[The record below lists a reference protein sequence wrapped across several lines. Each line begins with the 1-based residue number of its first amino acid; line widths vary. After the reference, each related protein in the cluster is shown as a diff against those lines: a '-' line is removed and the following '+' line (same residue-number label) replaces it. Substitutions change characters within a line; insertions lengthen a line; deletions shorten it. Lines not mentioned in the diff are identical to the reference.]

1 MASLMIDTTE
11 LQNKSYVCLDN
22 CAMCCLCQPELSE
35 DELARL
41 KKHGL
46 TAGLTREHIQ
56 GYTTD
61 QPTAIKLQGGNGAC
75 HFLKDRRCTIHEQR
89 PAFCRQFPVHVH
101 ALHRIQL
108 NGNLSC
114 RGITLGGNTLLKH
127 GEEIL
132 SNISEEMKSQVL
144 DEVEQRLSQFQENA
158 EEADVYQSPEA
169 LRETTNA
176 LLPHL
181 AEEGGI
187 GRLLAFADSE
197 PVIQEMPSAEII
209 DMILGCD
216 SADDLQKIASEG
228 NYAQF
233 VLENPAWLPVY
244 VGSDFQWLQYR
255 SEDDHIVFYKLEPDG
270 ALEKYKEFPIQDIE
284 LMLPD
289 PQTLITFAG
298 YAALL
303 NSRDQFL
310 GYAYQVCDDQEY
322 AYDLMT
328 VYLGLLGTTLLDL
341 WWRSCL
347 IGKLLGKKELDKEL
361 AKEGIMAFD
370 MDCLDMPTMGVFF

>member
-1 MASLMIDTTE
+1 
-11 LQNKSYVCLDN
+11 
-22 CAMCCLCQPELSE
+22 MCCLCQPELSE
-35 DELARL
+35 AELDRF

-46 TAGLTREHIQ
+46 TAGLTKEHIQ

-61 QPTAIKLQGGNGAC
+61 QPTALKLQGGNGAC

-114 RGITLGGNTLLKH
+114 RGITLGGDTLLKH
-127 GEEIL
+127 GEEVF
-132 SNISEEMKSQVL
+132 SSISEEMKNQVL
-144 DEVEQRLSQFQENA
+144 AEVEQRLSQFRENA
-158 EEADVYQSPEA
+158 EESGVYQSTEV
-169 LRETTNA
+169 LRETATA

-197 PVIQEMPSAEII
+197 PVIGDMPPEEIVE
-209 DMILGCD
+209 MILGCD
-216 SADDLQKIASEG
+216 PAGDLQEVASKG

-233 VLENPAWLPVY
+233 DLDNPAWLPVY

-255 SEDDHIVFYKLEPDG
+255 SEDDQIVFYKLEPDG
-270 ALEKYKEFPIQDIE
+270 ALEKYESFYLKDIK
-284 LMLPD
+284 LMQPD
-289 PQTLITFAG
+289 AKAMTVFVG

-328 VYLGLLGTTLLDL
+328 VYLGLLATTLLDL

-347 IGKLLGKKELDKEL
+347 IGRLLGKKELDKEL

>member
-1 MASLMIDTTE
+1 MASQMIDTSE
-11 LQNKSYVCLDN
+11 LKNRSYECLDN
-22 CAMCCLCQPELSE
+22 CAMCCLCQPEISE
-35 DELARL
+35 EELARFQ
-41 KKHGL
+41 KHGL

-114 RGITLGGNTLLKH
+114 RGITQGGETLLQH

-132 SNISEEMKSQVL
+132 SSISEDTKQQVL
-144 DEVEQRLSQFQENA
+144 AEVSQKLSQFQENA
-158 EEADVYQSPEA
+158 ENYEVYQTPER
-169 LRETTNA
+169 LRETVTA
-176 LLPHL
+176 LLPSL
-181 AEEGGI
+181 AEVGGI

-197 PVIQEMPSAEII
+197 PVIQDMPSEEVVE
-209 DMILGCD
+209 MILGCD
-216 SADDLQKIASEG
+216 PADDLQDVSSKG
-228 NYAQF
+228 NYEHMN
-233 VLENPAWLPVY
+233 LDNPAGLPAY
-244 VGSDFQWLQYR
+244 VGEDFQWLVYR
-255 SEDDHIVFYKLEPDG
+255 SEDEHIVFYKLEPDG
-270 ALEKYKEFPIQDIE
+270 ALEKFKEFDIKDIE
-284 LMLPD
+284 LMQPD
-289 PQTLITFAG
+289 PQALIVFAG

-328 VYLGLLGTTLLDL
+328 VYLGLMATTLLDL
-341 WWRSCL
+341 WWRTCL

>member
-1 MASLMIDTTE
+1 MASQMIDTTE
-11 LQNKSYVCLDN
+11 LKNKSYQCLDN
-22 CAMCCLCQPELSE
+22 CAMCCLCQPEISE
-35 DELARL
+35 AELARFQE
-41 KKHGL
+41 HGL
-46 TAGLTREHIQ
+46 TAGLTRQHTQ

-75 HFLKDRRCTIHEQR
+75 HFLKDRRCTIHQQR
-89 PAFCRQFPVHVH
+89 PAFCRQFPIHVH
-101 ALHRIQL
+101 AFQRIQL

-114 RGITLGGNTLLKH
+114 RGITQGGDTLLKH
-127 GEEIL
+127 GEEVLSSIPKIL
-132 SNISEEMKSQVL
+132 IDQVMA
-144 DEVEQRLSQFQENA
+144 EINQRLSQFQQNA
-158 EEADVYQSPEA
+158 EECGVYQSPEK
-169 LRETTNA
+169 LRETATL

-197 PVIQEMPSAEII
+197 PVIGDMPPDEII
-209 DMILGCD
+209 NMIQDCD
-216 SADDLQKIASEG
+216 PAQDLQEVASQG
-228 NYAQF
+228 NYAH
-233 VLENPAWLPVY
+233 LDLDNPAWLPVY
-244 VGSDFQWLQYR
+244 VGSDFQWMQYR
-255 SEDDHIVFYKLEPDG
+255 SEDNQIVFYRLEPDG
-270 ALEKYKEFPIQDIE
+270 ALEKHTEFHLKDIE
-284 LMLPD
+284 LLQPD
-289 PQTLITFAG
+289 PQALIVFTG

-310 GYAYQVCDDQEY
+310 GYAYQVCADQEY

-328 VYLGLLGTTLLDL
+328 VYLGLLGTTILDM

-361 AKEGIMAFD
+361 AEEGIRAFD

>member
-1 MASLMIDTTE
+1 MASQMIDATE
-11 LQNKSYVCLDN
+11 LKNKSYQCLDN

-35 DELARL
+35 DELARFQ
-41 KKHGL
+41 KHGL

-56 GYTTD
+56 GYTSD

-75 HFLKDRRCTIHEQR
+75 HFLDERRCTIHEQR

-114 RGITLGGNTLLKH
+114 RGINLGGDTLIQH

-132 SNISEEMKSQVL
+132 SSISEEMKSQVL
-144 DEVEQRLSQFQENA
+144 EEVSQRLSQFQENA
-158 EEADVYQSPEA
+158 QESGVYQSPEII
-169 LRETTNA
+169 RETANA

-181 AEEGGI
+181 AEAGGI

-197 PVIQEMPSAEII
+197 PVIGDMPPAEII
-209 DMILGCD
+209 EMIIGCD
-216 SADDLQKIASEG
+216 PAEDLQEVASQG
-228 NYAQF
+228 NYEH
-233 VLENPAWLPVY
+233 LNLDNPAGLPVY
-244 VGSDFQWLQYR
+244 VGSDFQWLVYR
-255 SEDDHIVFYKLEPDG
+255 SEDSQIVFYKLEPDG
-270 ALEKYKEFPIQDIE
+270 ALEKYESFHLKDIE
-284 LMLPD
+284 LLLPD
-289 PQTLITFAG
+289 AKAMTVFVG

-328 VYLGLLGTTLLDL
+328 VYLGLLATTLLDL

>member
-1 MASLMIDTTE
+1 MIDTVE
-11 LQNKSYVCLDN
+11 LKNKSYQCLDN
-22 CAMCCLCQPELSE
+22 CAMCCLCQPEISGE
-35 DELARL
+35 ELARF

-46 TAGLTREHIQ
+46 TAGLTREHTQ

-61 QPTAIKLQGGNGAC
+61 KPTAIKLQGGNGAC

-114 RGITLGGNTLLKH
+114 RGITLGDSTLLKH
-127 GEEIL
+127 GEEVL
-132 SNISEEMKSQVL
+132 SSISQEHMDQVMA
-144 DEVEQRLSQFQENA
+144 EVSQRLSQFQENA
-158 EEADVYQSPEA
+158 ENYEVYQSLER
-169 LRETTNA
+169 LRETVTA
-176 LLPHL
+176 LLPNL

-197 PVIQEMPSAEII
+197 PVIQDMPSAEIV

-216 SADDLQKIASEG
+216 PADDLQNVASKG
-228 NYAQF
+228 NYEH
-233 VLENPAWLPVY
+233 LNLDNPAGLPAY
-244 VGSDFQWLQYR
+244 VGSDFQWLVYR
-255 SEDDHIVFYKLEPDG
+255 SEDSQIVFYKLEPDG
-270 ALEKYKEFPIQDIE
+270 ALEKFKEIDLQDIE
-284 LMLPD
+284 LMQPD
-289 PQTLITFAG
+289 PQALIVFAG

-310 GYAYQVCDDQEY
+310 GYAYQVCHDQEY

-328 VYLGLLGTTLLDL
+328 VYLGLLATTLLDL

-347 IGKLLGKKELDKEL
+347 IGRLLGKKELDKEL
-361 AKEGIMAFD
+361 AEEGIRAFD